1 MQAVVAH
8 AAIGGTQADLSAA
21 MAQWCVT
28 CVGQQQDELPAMRAR
43 LCAGMR
49 LSTSL
54 RPSLAIAPPSRRGAT
69 IVAKGGNSIG
79 NTKGGTRR

>member
-1 MQAVVAH
+1 MVH
-8 AAIGGTQADLSAA
+8 AAIGGTQANLSAA

-28 CVGQQQDELPAMRAR
+28 CVGQQQDELPTMCAR
-43 LCAGMR
+43 LCTGMR
-49 LSTSL
+49 FGTSL
-54 RPSLAIAPPSRRGAT
+54 SPSLAVAPPSRRGAT